1 LLLSNRV
8 LAVGHARED
17 AGLERIFKGDHEVF
31 LVFFV
36 LFVDRTIMCG
46 MAIFPTGK
54 LPAEQLTRLLA
65 EIAPA
70 DRRVLVGPG
79 VGVDCA
85 VIDVGNG
92 NCLVAKSDPI
102 TFATDAIGWYAVHVN
117 ANDIATTGASP
128 RWFLATIL
136 LPEGKSDA
144 ALVESIFDQMREAC
158 GEVGATHV
166 GGHTEVTYGIDRP
179 IVVGSMLGEVTRD
192 RLITPS
198 GARVGDALLLTKR
211 VAVEAT
217 SILAREKARELIGR
231 FDLAYLRHARRFLTD
246 PGISVVRDAQVA
258 IGAGRVHAMHDPTE
272 GGLATGLY
280 ELAAAANVG
289 LEIEAQAVP
298 IYPETQALC
307 EAFGIDAWGVIAS
320 GSMLMAVE
328 ADDAVAIAEA
338 LRAARI
344 DASIIGRVVERER
357 GVMLRDASGVTP
369 LKTFARDEI
378 AKVFEL

>member
-1 LLLSNRV
+1 
-8 LAVGHARED
+8 
-17 AGLERIFKGDHEVF
+17 
-31 LVFFV
+31 
-36 LFVDRTIMCG
+36 MCG

-179 IVVGSMLGEVTRD
+179 IVVGSMLGEVARD

-272 GGLATGLY
+272 GGLATGLW
-280 ELAAAANVG
+280 EMADASGRG
-289 LEIEAQAVP
+289 LEVEEAALP
-298 IYPETQALC
+298 ILPEGRALC
-307 EAFGIDAWGVIAS
+307 EAFGLDPLGAIAS
-320 GSMLMAVE
+320 GALLLTAPAS
-328 ADDAVAIAEA
+328 DAPQIVAALQAEGIAA
-338 LRAARI
+338 YIVGRMSDTPGVRLHGAGAA
-344 DASIIGRVVERER
+344 A
-357 GVMLRDASGVTP
+357 P
-369 LKTFARDEI
+369 LHRPLRDEI
-378 AKVFEL
+378 TRLFE